1 MKKTFLYSFVLAS
14 LLLTGCTSPKE
25 KEVKSA
31 SSESSIE
38 VVATEEKITYL
49 DQEYAVKIPTT
60 NIITASVETME
71 DAAALNIQPLGAV
84 TVGGE
89 IPSYI
94 APSLG
99 KDVANVGDK
108 FGPNVELVTTLTPD
122 VILGST
128 KFDDDVTKN
137 LEKIA
142 PTINVS
148 HVSENWKD
156 NLKLLGTLSG
166 KENEADKLIAD
177 YETSLKE
184 TKDAQPNIGDLKVVI
199 LRVRGGELCLY
210 GENVYYNPMLY
221 TDLGFKKPTEIDNV
235 KGQETISV
243 EQFSKINPDIVFV
256 QFAKEENN
264 GHENFIDNLKNDP
277 IWQSMAAAK
286 NDKVYYDIVD
296 GGYQGGTYLSKKV
309 MLDAL
314 NKDVLK

>member
-1 MKKTFLYSFVLAS
+1 MKKTFLYSLVLAS

-31 SSESSIE
+31 SSESSVE
-38 VVATEEKITYL
+38 AVATEEKITYL

-166 KENEADKLIAD
+166 KEEEADKLISD

-184 TKDAQPNIGDLKVVI
+184 TKEAQPNIGDLKVVI

-221 TDLGFKKPTEIDNV
+221 TDLGFKKPAEIDKV

>member
-1 MKKTFLYSFVLAS
+1 MKKTFLYSLVLAS

-31 SSESSIE
+31 SSESSVE
-38 VVATEEKITYL
+38 AVATEEKITYL

-166 KENEADKLIAD
+166 KEEEADKLISD

-184 TKDAQPNIGDLKVVI
+184 TKEAQPNIGDLKVVI

-221 TDLGFKKPTEIDNV
+221 TDLGFKKPAEIDIV

>member
-1 MKKTFLYSFVLAS
+1 MKKTFLYSLVLAS

-31 SSESSIE
+31 SSESSVE
-38 VVATEEKITYL
+38 AVATEEKITYL

-71 DAAALNIQPLGAV
+71 DAAALIIQPLGAV

-166 KENEADKLIAD
+166 KEEEADKLISD

-184 TKDAQPNIGDLKVVI
+184 TKEAQPNIGDLKVVI

-221 TDLGFKKPTEIDNV
+221 TDLGFKKPAEIDKV